1 MEIRQGPERR
11 SHDIEAGSMV
21 LAAIVIGE
29 GQTTLLSWRVG
40 EGAVP
45 GFMDVAVASMRFCES
60 AAFEASEVVQTCPT
74 YEGQTP
80 LRSLELNELKPWL
93 IDSLKEE
100 EVSPGASP
108 PVLLRR
114 YCRFPWTG
122 QSLVTSKAGMTFNC
136 RKMAVS
142 SLPPT
147 EAVDLCLLEEDGQLH
162 FLELER
168 AHGNAWV
175 LPKALA
181 KVGRFEEAAEA
192 YRRALDAVRRSSFYK
207 ALFPTERGHIQGAYS
222 REAIEGENPLEK
234 LSPEEVSMRRGQL
247 VALHLNLSL
256 CATKAG
262 LFALARRHAETALG
276 TILRNCIGLLD
287 LCILGLR
294 HARNS
299 VMLLVDAEAQSRLE
313 QGDEDARF
321 LLGVEV
327 PDSWKGGPEENST
340 ADAGLEIMA
349 LHLRRA
355 FFRIPSLGRTFA
367 SRVDSRALKE
377 EQIAL
382 GQERIFGPRGSMPGD
397 RQLRKKLEGRKLMR
411 WYFPSKYNLQDFRN
425 EEYFEMQAE
434 RFAPRVKH
442 ESMEHLAATLKKVLR
457 HREELRKF
465 FQKLD
470 EATFMSNPTIQDL
483 YGCFRL
489 ISEDRALSFE
499 PDEKV
504 FKAHSP
510 FTSTLEGV
518 PISMDIE
525 NQDKAEKKRL
535 EMLQTPHLQS
545 YMNRR
550 HRFIDPMFRR
560 RRLKWLERQAAG
572 LNKEWNVKH
581 RLPFYGTHPDDLKQ
595 WPTSKAGLHVALSL
609 KRNLGLEAVAIFA
622 VDRGA
627 PHLPLYSD
635 EGYKLL
641 CEDEPLEFFEG
652 FNPVVYKLM
661 QRADRHENKD
671 TQRMIKMWTNDCR
684 LCQEHL
690 WPEGAE
696 PENAKALFR
705 RGQAAAGQGDYE
717 DALKDLQ
724 KAAELMPQD
733 RGIRSEI
740 QAVQRDLRVHREAQ
754 KNMFVNVFQ
763 PPNRAQGEKQTR
775 AFAMKKGH
783 EACQC
788 VDGKHVSKIA
798 YSDRCFF
805 AQAYDSGRKAKK
817 SLESQSSVE
826 LGLDDFETQV
836 LRSNE
841 VWFVQ
846 AYDPNDGGCKSFAT
860 GWEDVAH
867 TYGEHARFG
876 RLDVSKAELKGV
888 VLQLLGSELGDK
900 ALFHLQHPTSAE
912 SIARASELAQEGK
925 LACECPKFWQP
936 DRHRGVVAPEEDLR
950 RVIAAVKKAL
960 QTRSLIG
967 IDTEPLPR
975 FEDSLAFVTYL
986 EQLSEQIQASELVD
1000 CCKKMATQMRDAG
1013 RIDLNDGNV
1022 LCSPDSSKTWQLD
1035 ALIDW
1040 EGAAVVDARVA
1051 YENSEPWQSLRT
1063 LAKVVKIRWMMAAM
1077 AGTAQSLLPFKPVL
1091 LPVVF
1096 RYARGMSV
1104 EHWMFSERMARQEDN
1119 AGGGKALMNFME
1131 GNFPEF
1137 HRHNDASELKRW
1149 WSVEE
1154 PRILMVGPS
1163 SSSLAAKAKDF
1174 MPVFRMAHVWEE
1186 FFNVASADA
1195 QAMVE
1200 VLGSDYAFDRGQTWA
1215 LILRGSDG
1223 AVSKEH
1229 VRNVRDMA
1237 PLIQDFISEE
1247 ITRQAPVA
1255 TLRNYQQLCGDS
1267 ALTQGTSKTYC
1278 LILVDASVDETAKA
1292 LRELE
1297 SSRKAY
1303 YQEVQELR
1311 NAGEDSEEPFRIQ
1324 PVRVA
1329 SSSSRL
1335 PWKPAAPGSSF
1346 AAVWAEAS
1354 KARAFILEMESRKYA
1369 AVKTPSLNE
1378 IFQSIAYEDLKLE
1391 ELHEDGPPLSRLFS
1405 DPETTLRREVS
1416 AFLSTTICAYV
1427 LVALVVSVAPELEL
1441 LQLAVP
1447 LVVLVV
1453 VLMLASPTLNRKVIS
1468 IFWCTLR
1475 SSSMECQRNF

>member
-876 RLDVSKAELKGV
+876 RLDVSKAELK
-888 VLQLLGSELGDK
+888 
-900 ALFHLQHPTSAE
+900 
-912 SIARASELAQEGK
+912 
-925 LACECPKFWQP
+925 
-936 DRHRGVVAPEEDLR
+936 
-950 RVIAAVKKAL
+950 
-960 QTRSLIG
+960 
-967 IDTEPLPR
+967 
-975 FEDSLAFVTYL
+975 
-986 EQLSEQIQASELVD
+986 
-1000 CCKKMATQMRDAG
+1000 
-1013 RIDLNDGNV
+1013 
-1022 LCSPDSSKTWQLD
+1022 
-1035 ALIDW
+1035 
-1040 EGAAVVDARVA
+1040 
-1051 YENSEPWQSLRT
+1051 
-1063 LAKVVKIRWMMAAM
+1063 
-1077 AGTAQSLLPFKPVL
+1077 SLLPFKPVL